1 MLFPQSRANTMK
13 NKNKINPIP
22 VSVSH
27 CMPVY
32 NKGKIKG
39 WNVYLN
45 YQGNL
50 SVNSE
55 NIQKWQ
61 DLFDKNPSL
70 LQKNPFYYNM
80 LHPVLDK
87 DVILPDSK
95 HLTGCFKYDP
105 ENNISVIEYGWR
117 DGIFGCGAER
127 AWNFRLKMLGLI
139 NKKQNENIK

>member
-1 MLFPQSRANTMK
+1 MK
-13 NKNKINPIP
+13 NKNKINPIL

-32 NKGKIKG
+32 SKGKIKG
-39 WNVYLN
+39 WNVYLK
-45 YQGNL
+45 YSGNL

-55 NIQKWQ
+55 NIHKWQ

-80 LHPVLDK
+80 LHPVLDQ
-87 DVILPDSK
+87 DVIIPNPK
-95 HLTGCFKYDP
+95 HLTGYFKYDA

-117 DGIFGCGAER
+117 DGIFGWGAER